1 MARWIA
7 ALALALAL
15 VLLAGCSPTP
25 VYRSHPGSAPAS
37 PRKEQSSGD
46 RDRKRS
52 RKPPPVIRPEVP
64 AHPVD
69 PEKIPTDKAYQIGI
83 ASYYGKKFHGRKTA
97 NGETFNMYKLS
108 AAHRVLPL
116 GTVVKVTHLENGRW
130 VVVKVND
137 RGPYIEG
144 RVLDLSF
151 AAALELEMVKQGT
164 ARVMIEIVEAVE

>member
-7 ALALALAL
+7 ALALAH
-15 VLLAGCSPTP
+15 LLAAGCAPNP
-25 VYRSHPGSAPAS
+25 VYRSQPGPPQTST
-37 PRKEQSSGD
+37 RKAAGD
-46 RDRKRS
+46 RDRK
-52 RKPPPVIRPEVP
+52 PPRVIRPKTP

-69 PEKIPTDKAYQIGI
+69 PRKISTADAYQIGV
-83 ASYYGKKFHGRKTA
+83 ASYYGEKFHGRKTA

-137 RGPYIEG
+137 RGPFIEG
-144 RVLDLSF
+144 RILDLSF
-151 AAALELEMVKQGT
+151 AAALELEMVRAGT

>member
-7 ALALALAL
+7 ALVLAHLL
-15 VLLAGCSPTP
+15 VDGCAPHP
-25 VYRSHPGSAPAS
+25 VYRSHPGSVPTKTRKAPS
-37 PRKEQSSGD
+37 TSD
-46 RDRKRS
+46 RDRKPRAV
-52 RKPPPVIRPEVP
+52 RPKPT
-64 AHPVD
+64 ANPVD
-69 PEKIPTDKAYQIGI
+69 PGSISTNKAYEIGI
-83 ASYYGKKFHGRKTA
+83 ASYYGKKFDGRTTA
-97 NGETFNMYKLS
+97 NGETFNMYKVS

-144 RVLDLSF
+144 RVIDLSF